1 MVMFIVYLGL
11 EEYNSKVKAALY
23 NVIELGISMELD
35 HTWARAFYDER
46 IELKRDKEFLKKLMS
61 SDVGGK
67 LLYVFMDYLK
77 KGQKLSDYAEI
88 IIDTGKSMFQAQK
101 KVSDADYLI
110 EYNLPKLMIALY
122 DEVCNTDNEKS
133 KEYEAQCL
141 DIWDLMFENRIGI
154 TRDLTEKLTEM

>member
-1 MVMFIVYLGL
+1 
-11 EEYNSKVKAALY
+11 
-23 NVIELGISMELD
+23 
-35 HTWARAFYDER
+35 
-46 IELKRDKEFLKKLMS
+46 
-61 SDVGGK
+61 
-67 LLYVFMDYLK
+67 
-77 KGQKLSDYAEI
+77 
-88 IIDTGKSMFQAQK
+88 MFQDQK

-141 DIWDLMFENRIGI
+141 DIWDRIGI